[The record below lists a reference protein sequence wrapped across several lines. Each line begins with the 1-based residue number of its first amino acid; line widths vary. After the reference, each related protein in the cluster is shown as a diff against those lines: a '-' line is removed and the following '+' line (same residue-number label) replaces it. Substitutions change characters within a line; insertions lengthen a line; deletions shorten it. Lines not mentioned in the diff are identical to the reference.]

1 MVFSSCILVVKTSAH
16 YKKANSKKQNHFLI
30 ELFNIMLTQ
39 ICVFDAYGTLFKVA
53 SDTFEIRS
61 ALGDKSESVQAL
73 WRQKQLEYTWL
84 RSLMGTWVNFDEV
97 TEKALDYALA
107 HHQIEDA
114 NTRKLLLRIFYSPT
128 LFKDVLLLIQKLYE
142 QENQIAIASNG
153 TRALLEKSAEAT
165 GIMQY
170 LSHII
175 SADDA
180 QVFKPSPAYYQ
191 MIIQHFGCLPD
202 EVTFFSSNA
211 WDIAG
216 AANFGFRTI
225 WVNRK
230 QTVFEQLGVKP
241 QYVVNSLKKVF
252 E

>member
-1 MVFSSCILVVKTSAH
+1 
-16 YKKANSKKQNHFLI
+16 
-30 ELFNIMLTQ
+30 MLTQ

-53 SDTFEIRS
+53 SDTPEIKS

-84 RSLMGTWVNFDEV
+84 RSLMGTWINFDQV
-97 TEKALDYALA
+97 TEEALDYALET
-107 HHQIEDA
+107 HQINDA
-114 NTRKLLLRIFYSPT
+114 SIRKLLLTIFYLPT
-128 LFKDVLLLIQKLYE
+128 LFDDVLPFMLKLSE

-153 TRALLEKSAEAT
+153 TRDLLENSSDLT
-165 GIMQY
+165 GVASF

-180 QVFKPSPAYYQ
+180 QIFKPSPNYYQ

-216 AANFGFRTI
+216 AANYGFRTV

-230 QTVFEQLGVKP
+230 QVVFEHLGVQP
-241 QYVVNSLKKVF
+241 QYVVNSLK
-252 E
+252 EIE